1 MLRRDYILKL
11 IQDLF
16 AAISNLLEGE
26 GDELRRQREIEALY
40 TEFGADKDFFRSASE
55 PEMVTRVVKVA
66 AEGSGLS
73 PEEVPH
79 DELLKRLELL
89 ATLLY
94 ADFKVSELSDGLRRD
109 VAERSLVLF
118 LRVDASSEDFSFDR
132 INKINELQTF
142 LAK

>member
-26 GDELRRQREIEALY
+26 GDVLRRQREIEALY

-73 PEEVPH
+73 PEEVPQ

-89 ATLLY
+89 AILLY

>member
-16 AAISNLLEGE
+16 AAISNLLERE
-26 GDELRRQREIEALY
+26 GVELQRQRDVEALY

-55 PEMVTRVVKVA
+55 PDMVSRVVKVA
-66 AEGSGLS
+66 AEGSGIPLS
-73 PEEVPH
+73 EVPK

-89 ATLLY
+89 AALMY
-94 ADFKVSELSDGLRRD
+94 ADFKLSDLSDGLRHD
-109 VAERSLVLF
+109 VAIRSLALYQ
-118 LRVDASSEDFSFDR
+118 RVNDASEDYSFDR
-132 INKINELQTF
+132 INKINELQTY

>member
-73 PEEVPH
+73 PEEVPQ

>member
-73 PEEVPH
+73 PEEVPQ

-94 ADFKVSELSDGLRRD
+94 ADFKVSELYDGLRRD

-142 LAK
+142 LEK

>member
-26 GDELRRQREIEALY
+26 GDELRRQRDIEALY

-55 PEMVTRVVKVA
+55 PDMVSRVVRVA
-66 AEGSGLS
+66 AEGSGVS
-73 PEEVPH
+73 PDEVPK

-89 ATLLY
+89 ATLMY
-94 ADFKVSELSDGLRRD
+94 ADFKVSDISEGLRHD
-109 VAERSLVLF
+109 VAIRSLALF
-118 LRVDASSEDFSFDR
+118 QRVNDSSEDYSFDR
-132 INKINELQTF
+132 INKINELQDY
-142 LAK
+142 LAE

>member
-26 GDELRRQREIEALY
+26 GDELHRQREIEALY

-73 PEEVPH
+73 PEEVPQ

>member
-26 GDELRRQREIEALY
+26 GNELRRQREIEALY

-73 PEEVPH
+73 HEEVPQ

>member
-26 GDELRRQREIEALY
+26 GDELRRQREIESLY

-73 PEEVPH
+73 PEEVPQ

-118 LRVDASSEDFSFDR
+118 QRVHASSEDFSFDR

>member
-55 PEMVTRVVKVA
+55 SEMVTRVVKVA

-73 PEEVPH
+73 PEEVPQ
-79 DELLKRLELL
+79 DELHKRLELL

-109 VAERSLVLF
+109 VAERSLVLY

>member
-73 PEEVPH
+73 PEEVPQ

-142 LAK
+142 LTK

>member
-26 GDELRRQREIEALY
+26 GDELRRQRKIEALY